1 MTNAIR
7 YAPTAARLLL
17 GIVFFTMGLDG
28 FIGFVPKPPLEG
40 ASVAFIGALV
50 ASGYVM
56 PVVKGIEVLAGA
68 LLLGNRFVP
77 LALAL
82 LAPIIIAITGY
93 HIVVAQE
100 GVAVALVLVA
110 LELSL
115 AWSYRR
121 AFAPMLQAR
130 VVASTSERSASD
142 PGSSRQA
149 ATRTSAAA
157 S

>member
-7 YAPTAARLLL
+7 HAPTAARLLL
-17 GIVFFTMGLDG
+17 GFVFFTMGLDG
-28 FIGFVPKPPLEG
+28 FLGFVPKPPLEG
-40 ASVAFIGALV
+40 ASLAFIGALV

-56 PVVKGIEVLAGA
+56 PVVKAIEVVAGA

-82 LAPIIIAITGY
+82 LAPILVAITGY

-100 GVAVALVLVA
+100 GVAVALVLLA
-110 LELSL
+110 LEVSL
-115 AWSYRR
+115 AWAYRR

-130 VVASTSERSASD
+130 VVPSLSEGAASD
-142 PGSSRQA
+142 PRASQQA
-149 ATRTSAAA
+149 GPRTSAVA